1 MHGDHDNTSGRGFT
15 VLELVLVM
23 ALISMLVGYVLPSF
37 WSTFQ
42 AEALPTS
49 ARDLRALLYQ
59 VRASAMM
66 EGLRYRV
73 RFPTEEEVEDDLE
86 KLFQPLVEREAHP
99 IEAGGVFTEVEA
111 AWAREP
117 VLRRNVRCVEFR
129 LGMPPVPKEFD
140 KLTEAQAETETQAD
154 LETGEEL
161 GIEEL
166 SAFKLYVEP
175 DGSSDWATFTLA
187 WLRTP
192 EEEENPELAPTLNVL
207 LDGRT
212 GQIWIQQP
220 LSDEEIELLLREN
233 GSHILHTDR
242 INAPPITEENIL
254 RLKDLL

>member
-1 MHGDHDNTSGRGFT
+1 
-15 VLELVLVM
+15 
-23 ALISMLVGYVLPSF
+23 
-37 WSTFQ
+37 
-42 AEALPTS
+42 
-49 ARDLRALLYQ
+49 
-59 VRASAMM
+59 MM

-73 RFPTEEEVEDDLE
+73 RFPTEDEVEDDLE
-86 KLFQPLVEREAHP
+86 RLFQPLVEREALP
-99 IEAGGVFTEVEA
+99 IEEAGVFTEVQA

-117 VLRRNVRCVEFR
+117 ILRRSVRCVKFR

-140 KLTEAQAETETQAD
+140 ELTEAQAETETQAD
-154 LETGEEL
+154 FDTGEEL
-161 GIEEL
+161 DIEEL

-192 EEEENPELAPTLNVL
+192 EEEEDPELAPTLNVL

-220 LSDEEIELLLREN
+220 LTDEEIELLLREN

>member
-1 MHGDHDNTSGRGFT
+1 MPGDHDKAGGRGFT

-23 ALISMLVGYVLPSF
+23 ALISMLVGFVLPSF
-37 WSTFQ
+37 WGTFQ

-73 RFPTEEEVEDDLE
+73 RFPTEDEVEDDSERL
-86 KLFQPLVEREAHP
+86 LQPLVEREAHP
-99 IEAGGVFTEVEA
+99 IEAAGEFTEVEA

-117 VLRRNVRCVEFR
+117 VLRRNVRCVKFR
-129 LGMPPVPKEFD
+129 LGMPPVPKELD
-140 KLTEAQAETETQAD
+140 KLTEAQAESDTQAD
-154 LETGEEL
+154 SETGEEVNVEDL
-161 GIEEL
+161 T
-166 SAFKLYVEP
+166 AFQLYVEP

-192 EEEENPELAPTLNVL
+192 EEEEDPELAPTLNVL

-220 LSDEEIELLLREN
+220 LTDDETELLLREN